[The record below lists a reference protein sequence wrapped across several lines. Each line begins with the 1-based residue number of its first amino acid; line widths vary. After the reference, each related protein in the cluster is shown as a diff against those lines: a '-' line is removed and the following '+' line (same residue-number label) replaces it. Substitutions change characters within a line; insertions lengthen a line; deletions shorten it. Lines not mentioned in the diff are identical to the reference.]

1 MYTVS
6 HYQGY
11 NAPLDQELLE
21 SFEGEAKEIILQ
33 SFIDE
38 GMFTDTVYTLD
49 DVEENDI
56 EIEVKD
62 YMTAYEIAALK
73 DIETNAAESFW
84 DAMTV
89 QSLSDVIKEST
100 ELKEAA

>member
-11 NAPLDQELLE
+11 NEPTDNELLE
-21 SFEGEAKEIILQ
+21 SYEGEAKEIILQ

-49 DVEENDI
+49 DVEEDDI
-56 EIEVKD
+56 ELEVKD
-62 YMTAYEIAALK
+62 YLTPFEIEQLKALEK
-73 DIETNAAESFW
+73 YAPESFW
-84 DAMTV
+84 DRLTV
-89 QSLSDVIKEST
+89 ESLSEAMKPST
-100 ELKEAA
+100 DEREVA